1 MAQNVYGIDIGTS
14 NIKIYSKAK
23 EEILNEKNIITIY
36 DKSKVYA
43 YGDEAYE
50 MYEKAPAEFQIIH
63 PIRYGVIADI
73 KNMEILINRFIQKL
87 RGKFQA
93 ADFCIAVPTDITE
106 VEKRAF
112 HDLIRDAKLKAK
124 NIYVVEKPVADG
136 VGVGIDMD
144 SPRGNLVVNFGADT
158 TEISVLSLGGIVIS
172 KLLKTGG
179 NRLDELVCSMVR
191 KKYNLVIGMKTAEQ
205 LKIRLGNAILADV
218 KAKAEAMQKNT
229 DDNSEDGIELSMKVY
244 GRDLVSGLPV
254 VKEIS
259 AEDVCEAIEEPVFS
273 VVSHIKL
280 ILERTPPELAAD
292 IIDTGI
298 YITGGSSKL
307 RGFDKLLHNE
317 TELHINIQE
326 EPSECV
332 VKGIASILT
341 TPEYSGL
348 MYIPR
353 EKVIN

>member
-23 EEILNEKNIITIY
+23 EEILLEKNIIAVL
-36 DKSKVYA
+36 DKNQIYA

-50 MYEKAPAEFQIIH
+50 MYERAPGNFSIIH
-63 PIRYGVIADI
+63 PIKYGVIADI
-73 KNMEILINRFIQKL
+73 KNMEILINKFIKKI
-87 RGKFQA
+87 RGKSGLQS

-112 HDLIRDAKLKAK
+112 YDLIQSSKVKAK

-136 VGVGIDMD
+136 MGVGIDMN
-144 SPRGNLVVNFGADT
+144 SPRGNMIVNFGADT

-172 KLLKTGG
+172 KLLKIGG

-191 KKYNLVIGMKTAEQ
+191 KKYNLIIGMKTAEQ
-205 LKIRLGNAILADV
+205 LKIKLGQAICDYENVETL
-218 KAKAEAMQKNT
+218 
-229 DDNSEDGIELSMKVY
+229 KVY
-244 GRDLVSGLPV
+244 GRDIVSGLPV
-254 VKEIS
+254 FREILS
-259 AEDVCEAIEEPVFS
+259 TDVCEAISEPVQS
-273 VVSHIKL
+273 IISHTKL

-298 YITGGSSKL
+298 YITGGSSNM
-307 RGFDKLLHNE
+307 RGFNTLLNNE
-317 TELHINIQE
+317 TDLKINFSEKPE
-326 EPSECV
+326 EFV
-332 VKGIASILT
+332 VKGIAGIVNNPDFST
-341 TPEYSGL
+341 L

-353 EKVIN
+353 EKIIN

>member
-23 EEILNEKNIITIY
+23 NEILNEKNIITIL
-36 DKSKVYA
+36 DKDKVYA

-50 MYEKAPAEFQIIH
+50 MYEKVPGNFTVIAPIK
-63 PIRYGVIADI
+63 YGVIADI
-73 KNMEILINRFIQKL
+73 KNMELLINRFIRKL
-87 RGKFQA
+87 RGRAALQS

-112 HDLIRDAKLKAK
+112 YDLIQRSKVKSK
-124 NIYVVEKPVADG
+124 NIYVIEKPVADG
-136 VGVGIDMD
+136 MGVGIDMD
-144 SPRGNLVVNFGADT
+144 SPRGNMIVNFGADT
-158 TEISVLSLGGIVIS
+158 TEITILSLGGIVIS
-172 KLLKTGG
+172 KLMKTGG

-205 LKIRLGNAILADV
+205 LKINLANAIPAD
-218 KAKAEAMQKNT
+218 MQDRVMN
-229 DDNSEDGIELSMKVY
+229 VY

-259 AEDVCEAIEEPVFS
+259 AANVCDSVAEPVQNIIS
-273 VVSHIKL
+273 NVKL

-307 RGFDKLLHNE
+307 AGFNTLLHKE
-317 TELHINIQE
+317 TDLKINVQD

-332 VKGIASILT
+332 VKGIAQIIT
-341 TPEYSGL
+341 KPECSGL
-348 MYIPR
+348 MYVPR

>member
-1 MAQNVYGIDIGTS
+1 MTQNVYGIDIGTS
-14 NIKIYSKAK
+14 NIKIYSKSK
-23 EEILNEKNIITIY
+23 DEILNEKNIITIY

-43 YGDEAYE
+43 FGDEAYE
-50 MYEKAPAEFQIIH
+50 MYEKAPADFQIIH

-73 KNMEILINRFIQKL
+73 KNMETLLNRFINKL
-87 RGKFQA
+87 RGKLQA
-93 ADFCIAVPTDITE
+93 ADFCIAVPTDVTE

-112 HDLIRDAKLKAK
+112 HDLVRDSKVKAK
-124 NIYVVEKPVADG
+124 NIYVIEKPVADG

-144 SPRGNLVVNFGADT
+144 SPRGNLIVNFGADT
-158 TEISVLSLGGIVIS
+158 TEITVLSLGGIVIS

-179 NRLDELVCSMVR
+179 NRLDELICSMVR

-205 LKIRLGNAILADV
+205 LKMCLGNAIPDDIED
-218 KAKAEAMQKNT
+218 KEKAERSGFQT
-229 DDNSEDGIELSMKVY
+229 SMKVY
-244 GRDLVSGLPV
+244 GRDLVKGLPV
-254 VKEIS
+254 VKEIL
-259 AEDVCEAIEEPVFS
+259 ATDVCEAIAEPIAS
-273 VVSHIKL
+273 VISHIKL

-307 RGFDKLLHNE
+307 HGFDKLLHNE
-317 TELHINIQE
+317 TELAINIQD

-332 VKGIASILT
+332 VKGISKILA

-353 EKVIN
+353 ERVIN

>member
-1 MAQNVYGIDIGTS
+1 MTKRKEFRKAMAHNVYGIDIGTS

-36 DKSKVYA
+36 EKNKIYA
-43 YGDEAYE
+43 YGDESYE
-50 MYEKAPAEFQIIH
+50 MYEKAPVSFSIIH

-73 KNMEILINRFIQKL
+73 KNMEILLNRFIEKM
-87 RGKFQA
+87 RGKLQP
-93 ADFCIAVPTDITE
+93 ADYCIAVPTDITE

-112 HDLIRDAKLKAK
+112 HDLIRDSKIKARH
-124 NIYVVEKPVADG
+124 IYIVEKPIADG
-136 VGVGIDMD
+136 IGVGIDMD
-144 SPRGNLVVNFGADT
+144 SARGNLLVNFGADT

-172 KLLKTGG
+172 KLLKIGG
-179 NRLDELVCSMVR
+179 NRLDELICSMVR

-205 LKIRLGNAILADV
+205 LKINLGNAFLPINETENENSGALA
-218 KAKAEAMQKNT
+218 
-229 DDNSEDGIELSMKVY
+229 SMKIY
-244 GRDLVSGLPV
+244 GRDLVKGLPV
-254 VKEIS
+254 IKEIL
-259 AEDVCEAIEEPVFS
+259 AKDVCEAIAEPILN

-307 RGFDKLLHNE
+307 QGFDQLLRNE
-317 TELHINIQE
+317 TELTINVQT

-332 VKGIASILT
+332 VKGISKILT
-341 TPEYSGL
+341 TPEYSSL

-353 EKVIN
+353 ERVIN

>member
-1 MAQNVYGIDIGTS
+1 MTQNVYGIDIGTS
-14 NIKIYSKAK
+14 NIKIYSKSK
-23 EEILNEKNIITIY
+23 DEILNEKNIITIY

-43 YGDEAYE
+43 FGDEAYE
-50 MYEKAPAEFQIIH
+50 MYEKAPSDFQIIH

-73 KNMEILINRFIQKL
+73 KNMETLLNRFINKL
-87 RGKFQA
+87 RGKLQS
-93 ADFCIAVPTDITE
+93 ADFCIAVPTDVTE

-112 HDLIRDAKLKAK
+112 HDLVRDSKVKAK
-124 NIYVVEKPVADG
+124 NIYVIEKPVADG

-144 SPRGNLVVNFGADT
+144 SPRGNLIVNFGADT
-158 TEISVLSLGGIVIS
+158 TEITVLSLGGIVIS

-179 NRLDELVCSMVR
+179 NRLDELICSMVR

-205 LKIRLGNAILADV
+205 LKICLGNAIPEDV
-218 KAKAEAMQKNT
+218 EDKDKAEGNGLPT
-229 DDNSEDGIELSMKVY
+229 SMKVY
-244 GRDLVSGLPV
+244 GRDLVKGLPV
-254 VKEIS
+254 VKEIL
-259 AEDVCEAIEEPVFS
+259 ATDVCEAIAEPILS
-273 VVSHIKL
+273 VISHIKL

-307 RGFDKLLHNE
+307 HGFDKLLHNE
-317 TELHINIQE
+317 TELTINVQD

-332 VKGIASILT
+332 VKGISKILS

-353 EKVIN
+353 ERVIN

>member
-1 MAQNVYGIDIGTS
+1 MTQNVYGIDIGTS

-23 EEILNEKNIITIY
+23 DEILNEKNIITIY

-43 YGDEAYE
+43 FGDEAYE
-50 MYEKAPAEFQIIH
+50 MYEKAPSDFQIIH

-73 KNMEILINRFIQKL
+73 KNMETLLNRFIMKF
-87 RGKFQA
+87 RGKLQA
-93 ADFCIAVPTDITE
+93 SDFCIAVPTDVTE

-112 HDLIRDAKLKAK
+112 HDLVKDAKIKAK
-124 NIYVVEKPVADG
+124 NVYVIEKPVADG

-158 TEISVLSLGGIVIS
+158 TEISVLSLGGIVLS

-205 LKIRLGNAILADV
+205 LKICLGNAIPEDVENANAD
-218 KAKAEAMQKNT
+218 T
-229 DDNSEDGIELSMKVY
+229 SEHPLSMKVY
-244 GRDLVSGLPV
+244 GRDLVKGLPV
-254 VKEIS
+254 VKEIL
-259 AEDVCEAIEEPVFS
+259 ATDVCEAIAEPILS
-273 VVSHIKL
+273 VISHIKL

-307 RGFDKLLHNE
+307 HGFDKLLHNE
-317 TELHINIQE
+317 TELTINIQE
-326 EPSECV
+326 TPSECV
-332 VKGIASILT
+332 VKGISKILS

-353 EKVIN
+353 ERVIN